1 MIVTRIQDIIS
12 ELSER
17 YNSLANQEQY
27 WIGLAGGP
35 GSGKST
41 ICEQLLSA
49 LGQKLTVIPMD
60 GYHFYRS
67 QLDAMENSTQA
78 HRRRGAPFTFDADR
92 LVRDLQQARESGS
105 GNFPS
110 FDHKQGDPVEAAIHL
125 EPKRQIVLIEGNYLL
140 LDHAP
145 WSELKQGVFDET
157 WFLDVDLAECRRRVT
172 QRHIETGLRR
182 S

>member
-49 LGQKLTVIPMD
+49 LGQKLTVRPMD
-60 GYHFYRS
+60 G
-67 QLDAMENSTQA
+67 
-78 HRRRGAPFTFDADR
+78 
-92 LVRDLQQARESGS
+92 
-105 GNFPS
+105 
-110 FDHKQGDPVEAAIHL
+110 
-125 EPKRQIVLIEGNYLL
+125 
-140 LDHAP
+140 
-145 WSELKQGVFDET
+145 
-157 WFLDVDLAECRRRVT
+157 
-172 QRHIETGLRR
+172 
-182 S
+182 